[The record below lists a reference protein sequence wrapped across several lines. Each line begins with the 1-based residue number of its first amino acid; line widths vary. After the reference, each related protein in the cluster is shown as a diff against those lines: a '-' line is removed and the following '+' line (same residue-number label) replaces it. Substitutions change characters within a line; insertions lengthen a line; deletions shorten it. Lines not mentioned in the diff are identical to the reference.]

1 MSNAEPVALPDRL
14 TLIAV
19 SALAYVMAVA
29 LHEHL
34 GHATACVLLGSHP
47 LELGAFYVN
56 CDDSLLSAASVRVV
70 EIAGPVVSLLT
81 GIIAFRILPR
91 LSGRSSAAWY
101 FTWLLG
107 SIGFMTATGYPLFSG
122 VSGLGDLGTG
132 VDGALAG
139 MRPEWLWRGALVV
152 AGAGTYFIVVR
163 ISARML
169 DPRVSGKGASRVR
182 SARILTLISYITGAV
197 VYLLIGLLNPYG
209 FVIVATSALA
219 SSMGGT
225 SGLLWMRRF
234 LDARRDVPPPGLYF
248 SRSWP
253 WIGAALVIVGAYAA
267 VFGPTLRP

>member
-1 MSNAEPVALPDRL
+1 MSNAGSSALPDWL

-19 SALAYVMAVA
+19 SALAYIVALA

-56 CDDSLLSAASVRVV
+56 CDESLLSAAAMRVV

-81 GIIAFRILPR
+81 GIIAFQLLPR
-91 LSGRSSAAWY
+91 FGARSSAAWY

-107 SIGFMTATGYPLFSG
+107 SVGFMTATGYPLFSG

-132 VDGALAG
+132 VDGALQG
-139 MRPEWLWRGALVV
+139 VRPEWLWRGALIV

-163 ISARML
+163 NSARVL
-169 DPRVSGKGASRVR
+169 DLRFSGAGVSRVR
-182 SARILTLISYITGAV
+182 GARSLTLISYITGAV

-225 SGLLWMRRF
+225 SGFLWMHR
-234 LDARRDVPPPGLYF
+234 LLSATRDVPPPGLYF

-253 WIGAALVIVGAYAA
+253 WIGAALVTVGAYAA
-267 VFGPTLRP
+267 ALGPTLRP

>member
-1 MSNAEPVALPDRL
+1 MSNAEPIALPDKL

-19 SALAYVMAVA
+19 SAIAYILAVA

-56 CDDSLLSAASVRVV
+56 CDESLLSAASMRLV

-81 GIIAFRILPR
+81 GIIAFQILP
-91 LSGRSSAAWY
+91 LFSERSTAAWY

-107 SIGFMTATGYPLFSG
+107 SIGYMTATGYPLFSG

-132 VDGALAG
+132 VDGALQGA
-139 MRPEWLWRGALVV
+139 RPEWLWRGVLIV
-152 AGAGTYFIVVR
+152 AGAATYLMVVR
-163 ISARML
+163 IAARALDVRFSGAGVGRVRGARM
-169 DPRVSGKGASRVR
+169 
-182 SARILTLISYITGAV
+182 LTLISYFTGAI

-209 FVIVATSALA
+209 FVIVANSALA

-225 SGLLWMRRF
+225 SGLLWMTRF
-234 LDARRDVPPPGLYF
+234 LSARRDVPPPGVYF

-253 WIGAALVIVGAYAA
+253 WIGAALIIVAVYAA
-267 VFGPTLRP
+267 VLGPTLRP